1 MAPRPDGGPTPG
13 GYHWLVTL
21 ATFKDLCID
30 ASDASALGA
39 FWSAALGLDLH
50 RKSNGDACLTGPTRA
65 HTIWINQVPEPK
77 SVKHRIHLDVHGSS
91 IDSLLEIGA
100 SVLDAESFP
109 WVIMAD
115 PEGGE
120 FCLFLRD
127 TPPAYRLYE
136 VAVDCA
142 DHDSSSR
149 WWASVIGGRR
159 SVDERGFS
167 FIEQIPNAPFAA
179 MTFAPVDEA
188 KSTKN
193 RVHIDLVSD
202 DVKSLIDR
210 GATML
215 RARDDDIEWS
225 VLADPEGN
233 EFCVFAS
240 H

>member
-1 MAPRPDGGPTPG
+1 MS
-13 GYHWLVTL
+13 L

-30 ASDASALGA
+30 ASNASVLGA

-50 RKSNGDACLTGPTRA
+50 YQAGGDTYLTGSTKA

-77 SVKHRIHLDVHGSS
+77 TVKHRIHLDVYGSS
-91 IDSLLEIGA
+91 IEDLEAIGA
-100 SVLDAESFP
+100 STIDADSFP
-109 WVIMAD
+109 WVVMAD

-127 TPPAYRLYE
+127 APPEYRLYE
-136 VAVDCA
+136 LAIDCA
-142 DHDSSSR
+142 DHVAASR

-159 SVDERGFS
+159 SDDDRGFFSLTRIPNVPFDGISFASVDE
-167 FIEQIPNAPFAA
+167 
-179 MTFAPVDEA
+179 T

-193 RVHIDLVSD
+193 RLHIDLRSH
-202 DVKSLIDR
+202 DVESLLKS

-215 RARDDDIEWS
+215 RERDNEINWD

-233 EFCVFAS
+233 EFCVLAE